1 MVDHRGIWTVRTA
14 KFIFNA
20 TILLFGSHL
29 INRKIHSTLQIT
41 LCIEVD
47 ADLQDVTQHLTGGIQ
62 ELLYRSQ

>member
-20 TILLFGSHL
+20 TILLLLESHL
-29 INRKIHSTLQIT
+29 INRTIHSTLQIT

-47 ADLQDVTQHLTGGIQ
+47 ADLQEVT
-62 ELLYRSQ
+62 

>member
-20 TILLFGSHL
+20 TILLESHL
-29 INRKIHSTLQIT
+29 INRTIHSTLQIT

-47 ADLQDVTQHLTGGIQ
+47 ADLQEVT
-62 ELLYRSQ
+62 